1 MSTKDEFW
9 MAEAIKEAK
18 KAYSEEEV
26 PVGAVIVS
34 DNRIIG
40 RGHNRVESLKDPTA
54 HAEMIAITAACNSK
68 NDWRLDRSTI
78 YVTLEPCL
86 MCEWAISLSRIK
98 RLVYGVKDERREK
111 LNNSMEVKDG
121 ILKEECQ
128 NLLRSFFKNK
138 R

>member
-1 MSTKDEFW
+1 

-40 RGHNRVESLKDPTA
+40 RGHNRVESLHDPTA

-68 NDWRLDRSTI
+68 NDWRLDRTTI
-78 YVTLEPCL
+78 YVTLEPCQ

-98 RLVYGVKDERREK
+98 RLVYGARDKQSKK
-111 LNNSMEVKDG
+111 LNNSIEVKDG
-121 ILKEECQ
+121 ILKEDCQ
-128 NLLRSFFKNK
+128 NLLRTFFEKK

>member
-1 MSTKDEFW
+1 

-40 RGHNRVESLKDPTA
+40 RGHNRVESLHDPTA

-68 NDWRLDRSTI
+68 NDWRLDRATI
-78 YVTLEPCL
+78 YVTLEPCQ
-86 MCEWAISLSRIK
+86 MCEWAIFLSRIK
-98 RLVYGVKDERREK
+98 RLVYGARDKQGKK
-111 LNNSMEVKDG
+111 LNNSIEVKDG
-121 ILKEECQ
+121 ILKEDCQ
-128 NLLRSFFKNK
+128 NLLRTFFEKK